1 MKTKTIEQ
9 SVIINA
15 TPHQVFETLMD
26 SEKHSE
32 LTGSDANI
40 SREVGGSFEVWDG
53 YIEGNNI
60 EIIPGKKIV
69 QNWRGEEE
77 CWPEGH
83 YSIITIE
90 LAEVEGGTRLDFTQ
104 EDMPEDCYDNFYK
117 GWYDN
122 YWNPMQEIFKK

>member
-1 MKTKTIEQ
+1 MKTKTIKQ
-9 SVIINA
+9 SVVINA

-26 SEKHSE
+26 SKKHSE
-32 LTGSDANI
+32 LTGSNARI
-40 SREVGGSFEVWDG
+40 SREVEGGFEVWDG
-53 YIEGNNI
+53 YIKGTNM
-60 EIIPGKKIV
+60 EIVPDKKIV

-90 LAEVEGGTRLDFTQ
+90 LEKVEDGTRLNFIQD
-104 EDMPEDCYDNFYK
+104 DLPEDCYDNIYQ

-122 YWNPMQEIFKK
+122 YWNPMQEILKK